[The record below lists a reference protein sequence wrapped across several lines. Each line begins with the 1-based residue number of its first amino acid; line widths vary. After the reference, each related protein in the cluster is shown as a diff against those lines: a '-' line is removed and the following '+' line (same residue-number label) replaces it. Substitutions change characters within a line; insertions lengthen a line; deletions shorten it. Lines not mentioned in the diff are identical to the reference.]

1 MLGQMMSQP
10 LLISSQ
16 IAHAARYHH
25 DTEIV
30 SVETTGGLH
39 RTTWGEVERRAR
51 KLASALIGLGM
62 EPSDRVATLAWNN
75 YRHLEIYFGV
85 SGAGLVCHTINPRL
99 FEDQLVYIINHA
111 HDRVLFVDRTFLP
124 TVKAMRGRLEHL
136 EHLVL
141 LGPEDPEATE
151 MLPGIRFYDDL
162 VEQGFEDYEWPELTE
177 ETASSLCYTSG
188 TTGNPKGALYS
199 HRSTVLHSMGIALPD
214 SMCLSARDCVMP
226 VVPMF
231 HVNAWGIPYAAAM
244 MGSKVVLPGPNLD
257 GVSLKNLINGEHV
270 TIAAGVPTL
279 WQGLISA
286 LKESGE
292 GVPTLTRTVIG
303 GSACP
308 PWMIETLQKD
318 YGVETLHAWGMT
330 EMSPVG
336 SINVLL
342 NKHMELP
349 EEEQLALRS
358 SQGRPMFG
366 VELKIM
372 DDEGNDLPH
381 DNEAQGDLYARG
393 HWVISGYFDAEG
405 VAPHR
410 DGWFPTGDVAVIDPN
425 GFVTIKDR
433 SKDIIKSGGEWISSV
448 ELENLAGGFEGIAD
462 AAVIAAKHAKWD
474 ERPVLIVVREP
485 DSTLTEE
492 DVLAMFEGKIASWQK
507 PDAVVFVDALPRNA
521 TGKIRKTELRDLYQD
536 YLVENDPA
544 RGDGT

>member
-1 MLGQMMSQP
+1 
-10 LLISSQ
+10 
-16 IAHAARYHH
+16 
-25 DTEIV
+25 
-30 SVETTGGLH
+30 
-39 RTTWGEVERRAR
+39 
-51 KLASALIGLGM
+51 
-62 EPSDRVATLAWNN
+62 
-75 YRHLEIYFGV
+75 
-85 SGAGLVCHTINPRL
+85 
-99 FEDQLVYIINHA
+99 
-111 HDRVLFVDRTFLP
+111 
-124 TVKAMRGRLEHL
+124 
-136 EHLVL
+136 
-141 LGPEDPEATE
+141 
-151 MLPGIRFYDDL
+151 
-162 VEQGFEDYEWPELTE
+162 
-177 ETASSLCYTSG
+177 
-188 TTGNPKGALYS
+188 
-199 HRSTVLHSMGIALPD
+199 
-214 SMCLSARDCVMP
+214 
-226 VVPMF
+226 
-231 HVNAWGIPYAAAM
+231 
-244 MGSKVVLPGPNLD
+244 
-257 GVSLKNLINGEHV
+257 
-270 TIAAGVPTL
+270 
-279 WQGLISA
+279 
-286 LKESGE
+286 
-292 GVPTLTRTVIG
+292 
-303 GSACP
+303 
-308 PWMIETLQKD
+308 
-318 YGVETLHAWGMT
+318 
-330 EMSPVG
+330 
-336 SINVLL
+336 VLL